1 MNIGIYIFFFV
12 FETFVSRTLAK
23 RKEEKENRISV
34 KVEGRRREHTA
45 SDISALARRP
55 KKKRRRREERK

>member
-1 MNIGIYIFFFV
+1 V